1 MGIAMAFSIYVFEM
15 PDGTTIIYDRDN
27 KKQTEKEWLASKGYP
42 DIDDETIKKSRV
54 YAPYSF
60 SKD

>member
-1 MGIAMAFSIYVFEM
+1 MAFSIYVFEM
-15 PDGTTIIYDRDN
+15 PDGTKIIYDRDN

-42 DIDDETIKKSRV
+42 DIDDETIKNSRV

>member
-1 MGIAMAFSIYVFEM
+1 MDLTMSSSVYVFEM

-27 KKQTEKEWLASKGYP
+27 TKQTEKEWLASKGYH
-42 DIDDETIKKSRV
+42 DIDDETIKNSRV
-54 YAPYSF
+54 YAPHSF